1 MSYSPIIQNIIHQLF
16 SLSTNDTENINILYD
31 YSNSI
36 FDKFIIQYMGMSFID
51 KKIHNSMRELLSYDI
66 YWNNNPVEYI
76 SDIDKYKNDHL
87 SDIVFFHEFPENNL
101 KKEDKFLLQNRLRGS
116 FKIYTNMSFK
126 NSWSINDG
134 RYIKYCIPDMK
145 TNIESERKSV
155 VILNMN
161 NDKSGEFLYSHIK
174 QQFSDTTILQ
184 DISKMSYNDI
194 TNVLQQHNICISFK
208 KSFDSLVALSCGCEV
223 LSSSMI
229 EEEGIT
235 HIEDFNNINSM
246 IGSVLKTRNAEIIKK
261 RIDSLIKK
269 YDLEIFQNELYD
281 TIKKRIRKPFIL

>member
-1 MSYSPIIQNIIHQLF
+1 
-16 SLSTNDTENINILYD
+16 
-31 YSNSI
+31 
-36 FDKFIIQYMGMSFID
+36 MGMSFID